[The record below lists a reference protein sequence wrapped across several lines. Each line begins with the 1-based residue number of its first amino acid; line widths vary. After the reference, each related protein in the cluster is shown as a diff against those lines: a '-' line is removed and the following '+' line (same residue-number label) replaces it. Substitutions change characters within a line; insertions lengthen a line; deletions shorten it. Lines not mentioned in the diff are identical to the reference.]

1 METDCIP
8 KPQGLEKPFHNKLV
22 GKKLFLL
29 VTVLLASVTSSKVD
43 TFFPASIWS
52 LFLSNT

>member
-22 GKKLFLL
+22 GKKMFLL
-29 VTVLLASVTSSKVD
+29 VTVMLASVTSSKVD